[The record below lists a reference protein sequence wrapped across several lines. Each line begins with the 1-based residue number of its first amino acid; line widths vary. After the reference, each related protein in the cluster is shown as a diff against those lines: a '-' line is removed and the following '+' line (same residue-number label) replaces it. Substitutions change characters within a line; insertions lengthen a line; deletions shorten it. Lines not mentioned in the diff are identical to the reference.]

1 MVMGKVGAGYYIKE
15 LADELELTLE
25 QLAERLE
32 IGSELLHD
40 IVDGRVSISEQT
52 ARKLSVLLGTS
63 AEVWIRL

>member
-1 MVMGKVGAGYYIKE
+1 MGKIGAGYYIKE
-15 LADELELTLE
+15 LADELQLTIE

-63 AEVWIRL
+63 AEEWIRL

>member
-1 MVMGKVGAGYYIKE
+1 MGKVGAGYYIKE
-15 LADELELTLE
+15 LADELELTIE
-25 QLAERLE
+25 QLSERLE

-63 AEVWIRL
+63 IEVWIKL